1 MLTITREF
9 ASACTNQ
16 DLQSML
22 CRLFNELANQ
32 TLTRAEQQSVHA
44 SIRAIRT
51 ELSHPAR

>member
-9 ASACTNQ
+9 ASACTKQ